1 MAQTNPLNN
10 SSAQAVLAYLQQ
22 VLGGK
27 FLVILYLTGDLILN
41 IANHPALTAV
51 GPALAPI
58 PNTGANANH
67 IMTPATGAANVQ
79 APTAVSGGKSLYRPA
94 NPSINHPTPLAN
106 APATTLAAPPGKF
119 FSSFPIA
126 TIDDE
131 SPQAQPQV
139 PVVAGAVYQAPAVL
153 LATLL
158 NPPLADRVIDMNPI
172 FHPVPHPH
180 ALALHF
186 HGAPDSQTYYV
197 VARGRRCGIFS
208 SSTVAEGYTRSV
220 SNNMLRA
227 RASFSDALEEYSAV
241 WNAGLVHE
249 A

>member
-67 IMTPATGAANVQ
+67 ITTPATGAANVQ
-79 APTAVSGGKSLYRPA
+79 APTAVSG
-94 NPSINHPTPLAN
+94 NPMV
-106 APATTLAAPPGKF
+106 APV
-119 FSSFPIA
+119 
-126 TIDDE
+126 
-131 SPQAQPQV
+131 QAQPQV

-153 LATLL
+153 LATLP
-158 NPPLADRVIDMNPI
+158 NPPLADHVIDMNPI

-197 VARGRRCGIFS
+197 VARGRRCSIFS

-220 SNNMLRA
+220 SNNMLRT